1 MLTIQEMKDML
12 EKALPPKR
20 FKHSLGVYETALKM
34 AEHYGMPQEKVA
46 VAALLHDC
54 GREVPTDKQVEKA
67 EELGME
73 VDYVERRQPILLHA
87 KMGAYFAEHKYGITD
102 PEILEA
108 IRLHST
114 GAPDMTDFDG
124 VEKLRKVCFENL
136 EKAMVKS
143 YANTIEYLLDNKL
156 LIHPDCIF
164 GYNQLIV
171 KLKK

>member
-73 VDYVERRQPILLHA
+73 VLFGFSFTHDFFLQSISLQVGERNARLIMCISESCPCGFSGDQCHPFCVSIFEQPI
-87 KMGAYFAEHKYGITD
+87 
-102 PEILEA
+102 P
-108 IRLHST
+108 
-114 GAPDMTDFDG
+114 
-124 VEKLRKVCFENL
+124 
-136 EKAMVKS
+136 
-143 YANTIEYLLDNKL
+143 YAEYL
-156 LIHPDCIF
+156 C
-164 GYNQLIV
+164 
-171 KLKK
+171 